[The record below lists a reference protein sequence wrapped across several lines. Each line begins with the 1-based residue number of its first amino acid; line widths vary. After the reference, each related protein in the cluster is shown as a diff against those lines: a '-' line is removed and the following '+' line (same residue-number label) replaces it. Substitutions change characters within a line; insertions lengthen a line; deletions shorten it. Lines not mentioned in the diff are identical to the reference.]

1 MNCPYWYNY
10 LMKIILVRH
19 GQTQWNQVERF
30 RGQIDVP
37 LNETGLAQA
46 EAVAR
51 RIAARWTPAA
61 IYSSA
66 LSRAMV
72 TGQKIAHPFG
82 LTVEPNAGLL
92 DINFGQWQGLSP
104 EEAQNRWP
112 EQVWNW
118 LHAPQRVTIPDG
130 EPFEQAQSRALAAVN
145 ELVIKHP
152 GETIVLVSHTV
163 INRLILLGILNL
175 GMEHFWTLR
184 QDNCAFNILEAEA
197 GRYILATMNDTCHL
211 H

>member
-1 MNCPYWYNY
+1 
-10 LMKIILVRH
+10 MKIILVRH

-37 LNETGLAQA
+37 LNEAGLAQA

-51 RIAARWTPAA
+51 RIAARWTPTAV
-61 IYSSA
+61 YSSS

-72 TGQKIAHPFG
+72 TAQKIAQPFG
-82 LTVEPNAGLL
+82 LTVKPNAGLI

-104 EEAQNRWP
+104 DEAQERWP

-118 LHAPQRVTIPDG
+118 LHAPQRVTIPGG
-130 EPFEQAQSRALAAVN
+130 EPFEQVQSRALATVN

-152 GETIVLVSHTV
+152 GDTIVLVSHTV

-184 QDNCAFNILEAEA
+184 QDNCAINILEAET
-197 GRYILATMNDTCHL
+197 GRYVLATMNDTCHL